1 MFDHSRATP
10 LPSLFTSW
18 GLTNWLFQIWFSSAS
33 TTGFKLKFQQ
43 VIGYRAL
50 PSQPQTTKRA
60 DPISK
65 RIYVGLFVAK
75 LLETLAS
82 KGTSRGKGLNPART
96 ATAPKMIK
104 LFLQALPF
112 LSHPPRKQAGSTS
125 RNTPLRHRFCLRYFV
140 PGEVLLQELQTK
152 AKMPSPQASV
162 WIHSSWNKRLLPN
175 WWWKI
180 CSKKRASNL
189 FCTHDDRIQRLD
201 LPSSIR
207 RVERAVFFLD
217 ESCSFST
224 FPRPWPDRLLRTRR
238 ARNWSGEPTPTACT
252 SQPHEANFEAQ
263 LQTLDEVGG
272 CDVTCCLRLASN
284 LLCAHDDRIHRP
296 DLPTLDRCFS
306 AVSLRKGEFL
316 ETWQL
321 QDFPGITNSKFGNT
335 LEN

>member
-207 RVERAVFFLD
+207 RVERAVFSWRVVQFFNLPKAMARQAAAD
-217 ESCSFST
+217 QACTQLIRRANPNCMHITTAWGQFRSATPDTRWGGRLRCDVLFT
-224 FPRPWPDRLLRTRR
+224 FGIKFALRPWWQDPQ
-238 ARNWSGEPTPTACT
+238 AGPSNAG
-252 SQPHEANFEAQ
+252 QV
-263 LQTLDEVGG
+263 LQ
-272 CDVTCCLRLASN
+272 C
-284 LLCAHDDRIHRP
+284 
-296 DLPTLDRCFS
+296 
-306 AVSLRKGEFL
+306 GEFAERWIAWNL
-316 ETWQL
+316 TVARLPRHYKQ
-321 QDFPGITNSKFGNT
+321 
-335 LEN
+335 